1 MNTEDPTRR
10 LGFLLHEV
18 SRLMRRNFDRQV
30 KPLGLTQA
38 QWRTLAHLARNEG
51 ITQVML
57 AEILE
62 IRPMTLARLIDRLQ
76 AAGWVERRPDP
87 ADRRAHRLFLTGQ
100 AAPMLQK
107 MDALAHRTREEAIAG
122 LSVGERQQLIDVLCA
137 IKSNLVAAE
146 AAAPPPTND
155 TASDEADDA

>member
-62 IRPMTLARLIDRLQ
+62 IRPMTLARLIDRSS
-76 AAGWVERRPDP
+76 AAGS
-87 ADRRAHRLFLTGQ
+87 TG
-100 AAPMLQK
+100 
-107 MDALAHRTREEAIAG
+107 
-122 LSVGERQQLIDVLCA
+122 
-137 IKSNLVAAE
+137 LVR
-146 AAAPPPTND
+146 
-155 TASDEADDA
+155 